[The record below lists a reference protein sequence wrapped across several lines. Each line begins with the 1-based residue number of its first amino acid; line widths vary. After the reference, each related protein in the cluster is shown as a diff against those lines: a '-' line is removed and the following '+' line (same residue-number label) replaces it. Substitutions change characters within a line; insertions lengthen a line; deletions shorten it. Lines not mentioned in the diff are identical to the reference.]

1 MEIANDLPKS
11 AKGSRKDRAILA
23 LLQNASVPKAAEAVE
38 IHPSTL
44 WRWLKEP
51 EFQRKLLEA
60 QSAAF
65 SQSMRCL
72 QQAAPAAA
80 SALVR
85 TLRDPATPAHTRVR
99 AAESVLKVCQE
110 TLQHAVLDQR
120 VAEIEKPRSEAE
132 PPPTRAGACKPNLL
146 VLVPLLFLLLPF
158 LPWLAAQVLAPPT
171 RSSFASLGMPG
182 PWTDWNH
189 VSAELRPSTF
199 QAGGTIH
206 AEPVFLAEPLPGIA
220 PAALATT
227 SPQPLL
233 MLLPK
238 CEAGVW
244 HSHTWEG
251 TTVPVPNEY
260 DREPCMMFSRSVA
273 KTRKTTQDSP
283 AHKQILSGVLLRRYL
298 ALTLASCRSVVESRI
313 GCWTLQATRGT
324 PTFHPTIAS
333 WRTAPISRGGLGFT
347 SEPSHC
353 RGGNGR
359 SRPLADTNR
368 DGGAMGAFL
377 ERRKIEEEPVESPGG
392 EKFNEYH
399 YLSTWSPVS
408 SPVPVSKTVIMLG
421 RTIL

>member
-1 MEIANDLPKS
+1 MDIANDLPKS

-23 LLQNASVPKAAEAVE
+23 LLQNASVPKAAEAVG

-85 TLRDPATPAHTRVR
+85 TLRDPETPAHTRVR

-120 VAEIEKPRSEAE
+120 VAEIEKPRTEAE
-132 PPPTRAGACKPNLL
+132 PPPTRAGARRPNLL
-146 VLVPLLFLLLPF
+146 VLVPLLFLLLPL
-158 LPWLAAQVLAPPT
+158 LPWLATRVLAPPAGA
-171 RSSFASLGMPG
+171 SLASLGMPG
-182 PWTDWNH
+182 PWTGWNH
-189 VSAELRPSTF
+189 VSAELRPSTV

-206 AEPVFLAEPLPGIA
+206 AEPISFAKPLPGIA

-227 SPQPLL
+227 SPEPLL
-233 MLLPK
+233 LLLPK

-244 HSHTWEG
+244 DSHTWDG
-251 TTVPVPNEY
+251 TTVPVSNAY
-260 DREPCMMFSRSVA
+260 DREPCMTFSYSVA

-283 AHKQILSGVLLRRYL
+283 VHKELSGD
-298 ALTLASCRSVVESRI
+298 AFES
-313 GCWTLQATRGT
+313 
-324 PTFHPTIAS
+324 H
-333 WRTAPISRGGLGFT
+333 
-347 SEPSHC
+347 
-353 RGGNGR
+353 
-359 SRPLADTNR
+359 
-368 DGGAMGAFL
+368 
-377 ERRKIEEEPVESPGG
+377 
-392 EKFNEYH
+392 
-399 YLSTWSPVS
+399 
-408 SPVPVSKTVIMLG
+408 
-421 RTIL
+421 